1 MRLRRRAVLACAA
14 ALLAAPAT
22 ASAAEQ
28 LAGVTEDNTLVLL
41 RSDSPGSVRYAV
53 PISGLP
59 AGERIVGLDR
69 RPATGGLYGLGASSR
84 LYRIDLGSGQAL
96 ALGDPFSP
104 LLDGSQFGFGIN
116 PVGDAGRAV
125 SNNRQNL
132 RLNLDNGRV
141 IQADAPLQYAA
152 GDPGAGS
159 VPSVV
164 GAAYGNPTPGAT
176 TTTLY
181 GIDAGRDVLVRQD
194 GNDGTLH
201 TIGAL
206 GVDVTGPGGFDVAEN
221 NVAYA
226 ALRRAGQNAPEL
238 FTINLTNGA
247 ATAVG
252 PIAGKP
258 TSTSAASPVTA
269 ITALGPVADDRTP
282 PNVVMDLSS
291 TLLEST
297 MLERGIPIKI
307 ACDEACS
314 VSVTAEVDHTGQ
326 KLGTVTGAVDAG
338 PGSVDVSIP
347 LDATGRRLVNAR
359 GTLRMSVQATI
370 RDSAGNARTT
380 GRVIRSQT
388 LAQRVGR

>member
-1 MRLRRRAVLACAA
+1 MRHRTRAVLACAA

-41 RSDSPGSVRYAV
+41 RSDSPGNVRYAV

-59 AGERIVGLDR
+59 AGERIVGLDV

-84 LYRIDLGSGQAL
+84 LYRIDLGSGQAR

-104 LLDGSQFGFGIN
+104 LLDGTQFGFGIN
-116 PVGDAGRAV
+116 PVADAGRAV

-141 IQADAPLQYAA
+141 VQADALLQYAA

-159 VPSVV
+159 TPQVV
-164 GAAYGNPTPGAT
+164 GAAYANPTPGAT
-176 TTTLY
+176 STTLY
-181 GIDAGRDVLVRQD
+181 GIDAGRDALVRQD
-194 GNDGTLH
+194 GDAGTLH
-201 TIGAL
+201 TVGAL
-206 GVDVTGPGGFDVAEN
+206 GVDVNGPGGFDIAESG
-221 NVAYA
+221 VAYA
-226 ALRRAGQNAPEL
+226 VLRRAGQEAPEL
-238 FTINLTNGA
+238 FTINLQNGA
-247 ATAVG
+247 ATPVG
-252 PIAGKP
+252 PVATKP
-258 TSTSAASPVTA
+258 ASTAAASPVTA
-269 ITALGPVADDRTP
+269 ITALGQVADDRTP

-326 KLGTVTGAVDAG
+326 KLGTVTGAVEGG

-347 LDATGRRLVNAR
+347 LDATGRRLVRAR
-359 GTLRMSVQATI
+359 GTLRMSVQATV

>member
-1 MRLRRRAVLACAA
+1 MRLRTRAVLACAA
-14 ALLAAPAT
+14 AALAVPAT

-41 RSDSPGSVRYAV
+41 RSDSPGTVRYAV

-104 LLDGSQFGFGIN
+104 LLDGSQFGFGIH
-116 PVGDAGRAV
+116 PVGDAARSV
-125 SNNRQNL
+125 SNTRQNL
-132 RLNLDNGRV
+132 RLNIDTGRA

-159 VPSVV
+159 VPAVV
-164 GAAYGNPTPGAT
+164 GAAYTNATPGAT

-194 GNDGTLH
+194 GNEGTLH

-206 GVDVTGPGGFDVAEN
+206 GVDVNGPGGFDIASN

-226 ALRRAGQNAPEL
+226 ALRRAGQNHAEL
-238 FTINLTNGA
+238 FTINLANGA

-252 PIAGKP
+252 PIAAKP
-258 TSTSAASPVTA
+258 SNTSAASAVTA
-269 ITALGPVADDRTP
+269 ITALGQVADDRTP

-291 TLLEST
+291 TLLETT

-314 VSVTAEVDHTGQ
+314 VSVSAEVEDR
-326 KLGTVTGAVDAG
+326 K
-338 PGSVDVSIP
+338 SVV
-347 LDATGRRLVNAR
+347 
-359 GTLRMSVQATI
+359 
-370 RDSAGNARTT
+370 
-380 GRVIRSQT
+380 
-388 LAQRVGR
+388 